1 MYRLIAATLLIA
13 IAVIGCLPDRRAA
26 IVDETHNRPTDP
38 ADNSYC
44 YVCHVNY
51 KSEDITKIHAKK
63 GIGCE
68 ACHGM
73 SDNHSSDENGLTA
86 PDRMFARDKITAY
99 CTTCHSPDT
108 LRKIESHRQFV
119 FTDNPEIRKVCMEC
133 HGTHRLEN
141 RTRQWNKETG
151 VLIWKDGSPIMD
163 QEELGGQRAAISF

>member
-1 MYRLIAATLLIA
+1 MYKLIFATLLIA
-13 IAVIGCLPDRRAA
+13 TAVIGCQRDPQVA
-26 IVDETHNRPTDP
+26 INNGANKHPVDP

-51 KSEDITKIHAKK
+51 KSEDITKIHQKK
-63 GIGCE
+63 AIGCE

-108 LRKIESHRQFV
+108 LRKVRKHRRFV
-119 FTDNPEIRKVCMEC
+119 FTDNLEIQKVCTDC

-141 RTRQWNKETG
+141 RTRRWDKDTG
-151 VLIWKDGSPIMD
+151 ILIWKDGAPIMD
-163 QEELGGQRAAISF
+163 QAENL